1 MEEDTIQTETYYED
15 YEQPSQE
22 SIHGWL
28 AFFLVVVGIGGTITM
43 ISDFIGIDWGVSLA
57 EHIMALGDPVMG
69 VLFFALAV
77 YTIYAF
83 LKRQPNAVFLGKSY
97 VVVVFLSNLLLL
109 LNGEFTS
116 SGIGSVTQ
124 IVRSLVWAVIW
135 YLFLSQSA
143 QVERI
148 FPYSYRRVTAFDWTM
163 VVGVL
168 AIPLA
173 LIGIGLGI
181 LFSQNLKDNAAAA
194 VSKELTVD
202 DLRRGEQ
209 TDGRIIY
216 RLPDMQWN
224 EDSTYIVD
232 SQTTLRSLSADEGDL
247 NICSGFDSN
256 NTQENFDDYCL
267 NWEDTNLGV
276 YPKETIDDSQL
287 RFHNCNGYYRVTRY
301 TVNTTN
307 IYWEMALLFN
317 QPTSKVAVVSY
328 ITTGDPSQFKVK
340 EVARSL
346 RFE

>member
-1 MEEDTIQTETYYED
+1 
-15 YEQPSQE
+15 
-22 SIHGWL
+22 
-28 AFFLVVVGIGGTITM
+28 
-43 ISDFIGIDWGVSLA
+43 
-57 EHIMALGDPVMG
+57 
-69 VLFFALAV
+69 
-77 YTIYAF
+77 
-83 LKRQPNAVFLGKSY
+83 
-97 VVVVFLSNLLLL
+97 
-109 LNGEFTS
+109 
-116 SGIGSVTQ
+116 
-124 IVRSLVWAVIW
+124 
-135 YLFLSQSA
+135 
-143 QVERI
+143 
-148 FPYSYRRVTAFDWTM
+148 
-163 VVGVL
+163 
-168 AIPLA
+168 
-173 LIGIGLGI
+173 
-181 LFSQNLKDNAAAA
+181 
-194 VSKELTVD
+194 
-202 DLRRGEQ
+202 
-209 TDGRIIY
+209 
-216 RLPDMQWN
+216 MQWN